1 MSLGFWAGAN
11 EFLEEKEAQK
21 IKREEFLLEQ
31 LEKTKSL
38 VIPELIARLDKKR
51 EGQAERK
58 SRVAQGQLYGL
69 SRKASLAL
77 EKTGQLEFEL
87 DKLSKKDISGEYI
100 TELTALIENE
110 LDEDSPDYDEVLAK
124 AVSAGLEPDIIN
136 DDDRLQGLLLAVNA
150 TNEEDLN
157 EALINLL
164 PTQESETLKPSRIDY
179 NIYKGGK
186 VKETTRVRLRN
197 DIATRI
203 APMLDTKIK
212 SSTTSEGITVFQ
224 LEDETKNEILLQV
237 TDSILDKYIDPGI
250 LKDDSVVVSEA
261 TNIIQDYSTLV
272 KNTPNLKTNPAH
284 FQHFEEIFEKL
295 LPANGPTNSTEE
307 WKKKLIAPD
316 APTDAMQHTHDDGTN
331 HTHVGGNVDHQH
343 SAPSPE
349 QQTEEPDE
357 NFEPELPEP
366 LQVPE

>member
-21 IKREEFLLEQ
+21 IKREEFLIEQ

-87 DKLSKKDISGEYI
+87 NKLSKKDISAEYI
-100 TELTALIENE
+100 RELSGLIENE
-110 LDEDSPDYDEVLAK
+110 LDPESPDYDEVLAK

-164 PTQESETLKPSRIDY
+164 PTEESETLKPSKIDY

-203 APMLDTKIK
+203 APMLDTELV
-212 SSTTSEGITVFQ
+212 SSTNSEGITTFQ
-224 LEDETKNEILLQV
+224 LKDATKNEILLQV

-250 LKDDSVVVSEA
+250 LQDDSLVVSEA
-261 TNIIQDYSTLV
+261 SNIIQDYSNFV
-272 KNTPNLKTNPAH
+272 KTTAGLDTNPEH
-284 FQHFEEIFEKL
+284 FQHFEEIFL
-295 LPANGPTNSTEE
+295 TSLGNSQSNSTEL
-307 WKKKLIAPD
+307 WKQKLTVPD
-316 APTDAMQHTHDDGTN
+316 VPTDAMQHTHDDGTN

-343 SAPSPE
+343 STSSP
-349 QQTEEPDE
+349 EPDE
-357 NFEPELPEP
+357 NFEPDLPEP
-366 LQVPE
+366 LQIPTQ

>member
-136 DDDRLQGLLLAVNA
+136 DDDRL
-150 TNEEDLN
+150 D
-157 EALINLL
+157 
-164 PTQESETLKPSRIDY
+164 QEISRI
-179 NIYKGGK
+179 
-186 VKETTRVRLRN
+186 
-197 DIATRI
+197 
-203 APMLDTKIK
+203 
-212 SSTTSEGITVFQ
+212 
-224 LEDETKNEILLQV
+224 LQV
-237 TDSILDKYIDPGI
+237 SKKFLDMKI
-250 LKDDSVVVSEA
+250 
-261 TNIIQDYSTLV
+261 TN
-272 KNTPNLKTNPAH
+272 K
-284 FQHFEEIFEKL
+284 EI
-295 LPANGPTNSTEE
+295 
-307 WKKKLIAPD
+307 
-316 APTDAMQHTHDDGTN
+316 
-331 HTHVGGNVDHQH
+331 
-343 SAPSPE
+343 SAP
-349 QQTEEPDE
+349 
-357 NFEPELPEP
+357 N
-366 LQVPE
+366 